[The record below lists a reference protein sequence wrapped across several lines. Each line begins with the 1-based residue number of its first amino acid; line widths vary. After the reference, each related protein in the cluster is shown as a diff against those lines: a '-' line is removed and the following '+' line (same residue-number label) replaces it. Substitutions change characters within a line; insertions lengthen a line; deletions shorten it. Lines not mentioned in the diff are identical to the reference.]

1 MYLVSILVIAVQY
14 IGFYLEVKKRNI
26 LYKDLNKT
34 IGSMEESLNLI
45 QIHTTAGHSIKLFL
59 AMTSALNFC

>member
-1 MYLVSILVIAVQY
+1 MYLVSILVIAVQH

-34 IGSMEESLNLI
+34 IWSTEESLNLI
-45 QIHTTAGHSIKLFL
+45 QIHTTASRGIKLFL
-59 AMTSALNFC
+59 AMTDAFNFC